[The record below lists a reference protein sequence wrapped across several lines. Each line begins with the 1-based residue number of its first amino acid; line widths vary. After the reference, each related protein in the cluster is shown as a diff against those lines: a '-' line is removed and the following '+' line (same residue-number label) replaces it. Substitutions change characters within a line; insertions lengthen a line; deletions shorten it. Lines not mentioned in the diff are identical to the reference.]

1 MFSGIILERAKI
13 VEMKNDG
20 VGRRFSLEVSLAS
33 QRHLKEGS
41 SVSLNGVCFTV
52 TLKRLR
58 TFEVETMPQTL
69 RMTTVPDWKE
79 GDLLNFEPSL
89 KLGDEI
95 GGHLVFGHA
104 DGVGEVEKCLY
115 EGTSTVMTIRTSEET
130 ICMIAPR
137 ASVAVDGVSL
147 TVVDCK
153 DGAFRVSLLPETLKA
168 TTLGGLKSGGKVNV
182 EIDMLM
188 RYAYQLLHKH

>member
-79 GDLLNFEPSL
+79 GDLLNFELSL